1 MYQEPPDWFFSVRHS
16 LGHTLL
22 LAKQFSQAE
31 TVFNDDLSMYREN
44 GWSLMGLYN
53 SLKGQNKNTEANAVK
68 KRFEAAWA
76 HADIKINSSR
86 YY

>member
-1 MYQEPPDWFFSVRHS
+1 MHKSDYIAAVASYKKAIAIEDKLMYQEPPDWFFSVRHS

-44 GWSLMGLYN
+44 GWSLMDYII
-53 SLKGQNKNTEANAVK
+53 V
-68 KRFEAAWA
+68 
-76 HADIKINSSR
+76 
-86 YY
+86 